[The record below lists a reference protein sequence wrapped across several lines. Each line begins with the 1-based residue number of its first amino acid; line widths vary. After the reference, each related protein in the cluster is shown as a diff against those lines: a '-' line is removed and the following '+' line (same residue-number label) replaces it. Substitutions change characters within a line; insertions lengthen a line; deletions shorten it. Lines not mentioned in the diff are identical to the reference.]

1 MVVEGYTDQELKA
14 INDGA
19 YRAYQVGRGYLELS
33 DCQQEA
39 WLWVI
44 ENEERV
50 AAERDDEG
58 SPTASSISSLGSH
71 AYRAAL
77 AHVRYVMQ
85 SRGKTRPQD
94 YATYDTSRVQDLL
107 PELFNGHGFT
117 AGPQVNEDIKSTTAP
132 NEGGT
137 WLVTLIDVQNAF
149 KKLTQDQRQLLF
161 ALHSDPEATYRSVG
175 EEFDITEA
183 QVRRRETKALEAI
196 VDCLGGPRVG
206 KEYQRDR
213 KGYRDMH

>member
-19 YRAYQVGRGYLELS
+19 YRAYQVGRGHLELS

-44 ENEERV
+44 ENEEKV
-50 AAERDDEG
+50 QSERDDDG
-58 SPTASSISSLGSH
+58 NPTASSISSLGSH

-85 SRGKTRPQD
+85 TNSKTRPQD
-94 YATYDTSRVQDLL
+94 YATYDVNRVQDLL
-107 PELFNGHGFT
+107 PEVFKGHSFT
-117 AGPQVNEDIKSTTAP
+117 TGPQVNDEIKSTTAP

-149 KKLTQDQRQLLF
+149 KKLTPDQKRMLF
-161 ALHSDPEATYRSVG
+161 ALHSDPDATYRSVG
-175 EEFDITEA
+175 EEFEITEA
-183 QVRRRETKALEAI
+183 QLRRREVKALEAI
-196 VDCLGGPRVG
+196 VDYLGGPRVG
-206 KEYQRDR
+206 VEHSRDR